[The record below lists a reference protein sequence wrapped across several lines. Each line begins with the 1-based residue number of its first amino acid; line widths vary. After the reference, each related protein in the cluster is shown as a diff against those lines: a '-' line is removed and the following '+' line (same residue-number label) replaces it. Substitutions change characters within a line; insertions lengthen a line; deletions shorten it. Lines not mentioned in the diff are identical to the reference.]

1 MATMMLN
8 NAIMIIILY
17 ENVNCLAE
25 AIDMFSKNPNNNPL
39 KVVNKAL
46 SLNAVP

>member
-8 NAIMIIILY
+8 NAIRIIILY
-17 ENVNCLAE
+17 GRVNCLAE
-25 AIDMFSKNPNNNPL
+25 AIDMFSKKPNNNPL
-39 KVVNKAL
+39 KVVSNAL

>member
-8 NAIMIIILY
+8 NAIRIIILY
-17 ENVNCLAE
+17 EKANCLAE
-25 AIDMFSKNPNNNPL
+25 VIDMFSKNPNNNPL
-39 KVVNKAL
+39 KVVSKAL